1 MPTIGQELRRERELR
16 GIALSDIAKITKIKL
31 TSLQCLEEDKL
42 NLLPGEFFI
51 KGMIRAYAKVVGLD
65 EQQLLTLYEHS
76 LQQKALDQ
84 VHEARRKE
92 THILKSRASHLPLIV
107 IAAVL
112 VVAVTLLLVFGFA
125 QKRGAPAETKA
136 SAPAVEAK
144 PAPSAAV
151 PGASAQGSTQTP
163 AQPQAQAP
171 VRSSGA
177 AQASGPA
184 AAPAQA
190 PAPAAVQPSP
200 SKVEAQPSGISL
212 VISAQQETWIQ
223 VKADGQVVLGRLLQA
238 GERVTLTCRRE
249 FVLDTGNAGGFT
261 YTLNGRPGKPLGGP
275 GAVVKNVRIGVDNL
289 QDFLGAA

>member
-16 GIALSDIAKITKIKL
+16 GIALADISKITKIKL
-31 TSLQCLEEDKL
+31 ASLQALEEDKL

-65 EQQLLTLYEHS
+65 ENQILTLYEHS

-92 THILKSRASHLPLIV
+92 TPILRPHKSHVLLLV
-107 IAAVL
+107 VAAVL

-125 QKRGAPAETKA
+125 QKKGEPSRAERVPAETKA
-136 SAPAVEAK
+136 PAAAAGAQAAPA
-144 PAPSAAV
+144 PAV
-151 PGASAQGSTQTP
+151 PGAVT
-163 AQPQAQAP
+163 QAP
-171 VRSSGA
+171 T
-177 AQASGPA
+177 Q
-184 AAPAQA
+184 APAQA
-190 PAPAAVQPSP
+190 NPPAPAPAQAAGAPP
-200 SKVEAQPSGISL
+200 ASKVEAQPSGLSL
-212 VISAQQETWIQ
+212 EISAQQATWVQ

-238 GERVTLTCRRE
+238 GERVALSCRKE

-275 GAVVKNVRIGVDNL
+275 GAVIKNVRIGVDNI
-289 QDFLGAA
+289 QEFLGAA